1 MNPGGI
7 TSAMRP
13 RRSFSFISH
22 PAGKL
27 VLTLFGALLAGFAL
41 SGCTSIGINTA
52 PSDSIRQKVRW
63 TFEKKAVTIH
73 VSADPDLNESDRHA
87 HTLIIGIAQ
96 IQDPNGFLPLVQN
109 PDRAME
115 TLAGGKKRAG
125 ILSVSRFVVPPG
137 ADGKI
142 VLDRM
147 RNAMYI
153 GIITGYSDY
162 APGKDIRIRPMPVR
176 VRRSGII
183 FRSNHFRPALVLIH
197 LVLGKRHL
205 SAIEVL
211 DTTKKKKHPAKKSPA
226 KIPSAIRPI

>member
-1 MNPGGI
+1 
-7 TSAMRP
+7 
-13 RRSFSFISH
+13 
-22 PAGKL
+22 
-27 VLTLFGALLAGFAL
+27 
-41 SGCTSIGINTA
+41 
-52 PSDSIRQKVRW
+52 
-63 TFEKKAVTIH
+63 
-73 VSADPDLNESDRHA
+73 
-87 HTLIIGIAQ
+87 
-96 IQDPNGFLPLVQN
+96 
-109 PDRAME
+109 
-115 TLAGGKKRAG
+115 
-125 ILSVSRFVVPPG
+125 
-137 ADGKI
+137 
-142 VLDRM
+142 M